1 MASVEALREAVRE
14 ALRSGKPR
22 KFTQSVELVI
32 NLRDIDLKK
41 PENRFTEVI
50 ELPHGLGSKARKVA
64 VVASGA
70 LAVEARKS
78 PNVDR
83 VFERD
88 EIEVLTG
95 NKKAAKKLARQ
106 FDYFLVDTSLI
117 SLVARALGAALGY
130 IGKAPVPVPAGADIN
145 ALAARYK
152 RSVTVRV
159 RKNPQANCIIG
170 TEEMGLDQLVENAMA
185 VLNRVVEKLPKRW
198 ANVKSAYIKR
208 TMGEPIELRI
218 RESE

>member
-1 MASVEALREAVRE
+1 
-14 ALRSGKPR
+14 
-22 KFTQSVELVI
+22 VI
-32 NLRDIDLKK
+32 
-41 PENRFTEVI
+41 
-50 ELPHGLGSKARKVA
+50 
-64 VVASGA
+64 ASGA

-83 VFERD
+83 VFERE

-106 FDYFLVDTSLI
+106 FDYFLVDTSMI

-145 ALAARYK
+145 ALAAKYK

-208 TMGEPIELRI
+208 SMGEPVELKV

>member
-1 MASVEALREAVRE
+1 MAAAEAVRGAVRE
-14 ALRSGKPR
+14 ALAKGRAR
-22 KFTQSVELVI
+22 KFAQSVELVI
-32 NLRDIDLKK
+32 NLKDIDLKK
-41 PENRFTEVI
+41 PESRFTEVI

-64 VVASGA
+64 VIASGA

-83 VFERD
+83 VFDRE

-95 NKKAAKKLARQ
+95 NKKAAKRLARE

-130 IGKAPVPVPAGADIN
+130 IGKAPVPVPAGADVN

-159 RKNPQANCIIG
+159 RKNPQANCVIG
-170 TEEMGLDQLVENAMA
+170 TEEMGPDQLVENAMA

-198 ANVKSAYIKR
+198 ANVKSAYVKR
-208 TMGEPIELRI
+208 AMGEPVGLKV
-218 RESE
+218 RETA